1 VILGLGKVSGGL
13 VRLNF
18 ELDDVFI
25 GRLAAV
31 PAWQATLQG
40 SSVLQYCT
48 TQQ

>member
-1 VILGLGKVSGGL
+1 MILGLGKVSGGL

-18 ELDDVFI
+18 ELGDVLV

-31 PAWQATLQG
+31 PAWQATLQR
-40 SSVLQYCT
+40 SSALPYCS